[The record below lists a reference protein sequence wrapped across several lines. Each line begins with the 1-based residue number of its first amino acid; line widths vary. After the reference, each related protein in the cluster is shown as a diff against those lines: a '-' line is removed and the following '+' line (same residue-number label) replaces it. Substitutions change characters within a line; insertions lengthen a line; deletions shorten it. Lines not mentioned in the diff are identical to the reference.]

1 MRAVVQR
8 VSSASVEVDGQV
20 VGQIGTG
27 LVVFLGVHL
36 ADTEK
41 DVVYTAEKVS
51 GLRVFPDAEGKMN
64 LSVRDIGG
72 SILAISQFTL
82 FGDVRRGKRPSFVE
96 AAPPDVAIP
105 LYEAFCQRLVAEG
118 IPVER
123 GVFGAMMRVSLV
135 NEGPVTIQIDSTKL
149 Y

>member
-8 VSSASVEVDGQV
+8 VSFASVEVDGRV

-27 LVVFLGVHL
+27 LVVFLGVHV
-36 ADTEK
+36 ADTER
-41 DVVYTAEKVS
+41 DVAYTADKVS
-51 GLRVFPDAEGKMN
+51 GLRVFPDDEGKMN
-64 LSVRDIGG
+64 LSVRDVDG

-82 FGDVRRGKRPSFVE
+82 FGDVRRGKRPSFVD

-105 LYEAFCQRLVAEG
+105 LYEAFCEKLAADGLR
-118 IPVER
+118 VER

-135 NEGPVTIQIDSTKL
+135 NEGPVTIQIDSTRL